1 MYRHFNIT
9 ALNFISCYSKLSF
22 VQPISLQDLFF
33 PIYLPTTSAIY
44 MINLLVKGNEK
55 TPFRGGLSASLLFLY
70 LADMQSLINFCGL
83 NERGVCICRCYGN
96 YGDTIIS
103 FISKRSSFIRENR
116 VKSN

>member
-83 NERGVCICRCYGN
+83 NERGVCICRCY
-96 YGDTIIS
+96 TVIMAIPS
-103 FISKRSSFIRENR
+103 FHLFQNGPVSY
-116 VKSN
+116 VKIVNSN